1 MKQYDVA
8 ILFLRASVPLSDVP
22 LFFLLDI
29 CFPQREKAR
38 RTMGK
43 EAAKTKEEMQAIA
56 RKNEIARIK
65 KVTETIN
72 CIHYPRDADALS
84 VPPG

>member
-1 MKQYDVA
+1 MVFFPVRAMCVFRVLPFFVA
-8 ILFLRASVPLSDVP
+8 
-22 LFFLLDI
+22 
-29 CFPQREKAR
+29 QREKAR

-65 KVTETIN
+65 KV
-72 CIHYPRDADALS
+72 CIQ
-84 VPPG
+84 